1 MTFKQVLGIAFK
13 QWDKEQ
19 CLSMIE
25 ASKIEESKN
34 YTLEANVAKYVL
46 AKKFKVRVK

>member
-25 ASKIEESKN
+25 ANKDNKH
-34 YTLEANVAKYVL
+34 YKLAANAAKYVL
-46 AKKFKVRVK
+46 AKKFRVRVE